1 MQGPDLSVVAFLLL
15 SALTLGGGG
24 GVIFSGNIVYS
35 ALSLMVSFLGVA
47 GLYVMLEADFVAGVQ
62 VLVYVGGVLVL
73 TLFAVMLTHRI
84 EDIKVSNRGV
94 GKLPGLAA
102 ALAMFAGLIAALEV
116 APWKLPAE
124 GVAREAFPST
134 QSIGNA
140 LLGRYVLPFEVASIV
155 LLSVLVG
162 AVVLSRKEVAEPR
175 VSDDA

>member
-1 MQGPDLSVVAFLLL
+1 MPKRSDIDSVLIIGA
-15 SALTLGGGG
+15 GD
-24 GVIFSGNIVYS
+24 
-35 ALSLMVSFLGVA
+35 A
-47 GLYVMLEADFVAGVQ
+47 GLKMA
-62 VLVYVGGVLVL
+62 
-73 TLFAVMLTHRI
+73 
-84 EDIKVSNRGV
+84 
-94 GKLPGLAA
+94 
-102 ALAMFAGLIAALEV
+102 AGLVAALEV

-124 GVAREAFPST
+124 GVVREAFPST